1 MLQSLAPFAAAQAL
15 LDQGVGQLLSN
26 ATATW
31 QGGLPFGVLHDVT
44 MATDGFSGVATVTL
58 HTVSLCT
65 ANTPGIA
72 EGSTALTV
80 DGKPCRI
87 TGAVVPDAGGWASFP
102 IVFTGR
108 PGQGG

>member
-1 MLQSLAPFAAAQAL
+1 MLHPLAPFAAAQAL
-15 LDQGVGQLLSN
+15 LNQGVGQLLSN

-31 QGGLPFGVLHDVT
+31 QAGPPFGVLHDVT
-44 MATDGFSGVATVTL
+44 VADGFSTVATVPQ
-58 HTVSLCT
+58 HTISLCA

-102 IVFTGR
+102 ITFLAQ
-108 PGQGG
+108 PGQQG